1 MTVMM
6 TCCQEEERSRLD
18 ISVRPRPWE
27 PRVVRAPVPWHQSF
41 LQVRGGGAN
50 GGADVGEGSGAD
62 GGEGGCADGGG
73 ANGLVVTMVVM
84 LVLQASQFC
93 RHNLFSLN
101 TVMVKLNDLWWRRW
115 GTVRQCSAG
124 PGLHESLI

>member
-1 MTVMM
+1 MVPVMM
-6 TCCQEEERSRLD
+6 ICCQEEERTGLD

-41 LQVRGGGAN
+41 LQVRGGGLM
-50 GGADVGEGSGAD
+50 V
-62 GGEGGCADGGG
+62 
-73 ANGLVVTMVVM
+73 LMVVRVIVVM

-115 GTVRQCSAG
+115 GTVRLCSAA
-124 PGLHESLI
+124 PGLHKSLIQSAPCPGTTA